1 MGPHKDTATPFTLVC
16 GHLSNRIR
24 LSPEPRQS
32 PPDDLKTRLQ
42 NLNLSNGGDHNGH
55 TADMQTDSETD
66 SNNNSNSKNSEPTV
80 KTKRGKQDILKSLQR
95 QTLAN
100 QGAVFATDLSIIGF
114 MSEMEI
120 QSPPVISRHWITLE
134 RPQEQDAVAIDGP
147 VKEAP
152 ALPPPPP
159 PLQVLPLQVPPLLQP
174 PVAPIGP
181 VDPRTF
187 KSEDPLAAALFPET
201 SHHPQPPPPFLPL
214 TANAF
219 PPRPPFHPPPHQH
232 QHFPPNFG
240 GHLPGA
246 PHLPSLPGLPNMPPT
261 SHNSAVI
268 QGSPAVPQQQQN
280 TGKLP
285 DVKPDLGSRSQ
296 ENGPQL
302 FTTLYQ
308 ALERE
313 SMVAIVALQYPD
325 KQCVKSRRLRREKE
339 KEQSFKRGPMA
350 GAIAT
355 PGAVGSPVPSLLSSD
370 SASSPSMGITSS
382 SITGLS
388 GKDDTNLARAAASQL
403 AVSETDR
410 EWFGLLV
417 VGKHY
422 LANRLHTAPLYANA
436 TAGKVIVLCSLCIEM
451 LFKNHFKIIDQAF
464 LHYITTRSGA
474 G

>member
-24 LSPEPRQS
+24 LSPEPRQFPS
-32 PPDDLKTRLQ
+32 DDLKTRLH

-55 TADMQTDSETD
+55 STDMLTDSEAD
-66 SNNNSNSKNSEPTV
+66 SNNNSSSKKSEPTV
-80 KTKRGKQDILKSLQR
+80 KTKRRKQDILRSLQR

-100 QGAVFATDLSIIGF
+100 QGAVLATDLSIIGF

-147 VKEAP
+147 VKETP
-152 ALPPPPP
+152 ALPPLPPP
-159 PLQVLPLQVPPLLQP
+159 PQALPLQVPPLLQP
-174 PVAPIGP
+174 PAAPTGP

-187 KSEDPLAAALFPET
+187 KSEDSLATALFPET
-201 SHHPQPPPPFLPL
+201 SHHPQPPPPFLPPS
-214 TANAF
+214 ANAF
-219 PPRPPFHPPPHQH
+219 PPRPLFHPPPN

-240 GHLPGA
+240 GHLPGM
-246 PHLPSLPGLPNMPPT
+246 PHMPSLPGLPNMPPT
-261 SHNSAVI
+261 SHSSAII
-268 QGSPAVPQQQQN
+268 QGSPAVPPQQQHP
-280 TGKLP
+280 GKFP
-285 DVKPDLGSRSQ
+285 DVKADLGSRTQ

-325 KQCVKSRRLRREKE
+325 KQCVKSRRMRREKE
-339 KEQSFKRGPMA
+339 KEQSFKRGTMA
-350 GAIAT
+350 GAIAAA
-355 PGAVGSPVPSLLSSD
+355 GAVGSPVPSLLSSD
-370 SASSPSMGITSS
+370 PASSPSLGITSG

-388 GKDDTNLARAAASQL
+388 AKDDTNLARAAASQP
-403 AVSETDR
+403 AVPETDR

-436 TAGKVIVLCSLCIEM
+436 TAGKIIVLCSLCIEM
-451 LFKNHFKIIDQAF
+451 LLRKTISK
-464 LHYITTRSGA
+464 
-474 G
+474 

>member
-1 MGPHKDTATPFTLVC
+1 MGLHKDTATPFTLVC

-24 LSPEPRQS
+24 LFPEPRQS

-42 NLNLSNGGDHNGH
+42 HLNLSNGGDHNGH
-55 TADMQTDSETD
+55 PTDMQTNSETD
-66 SNNNSNSKNSEPTV
+66 SNDNSSSKDSEPTV
-80 KTKRGKQDILKSLQR
+80 KPKRGKQDILRSLQH

-100 QGAVFATDLSIIGF
+100 QGAVLATDLSIIGF

-134 RPQEQDAVAIDGP
+134 RPQEQDAVAIDGL
-147 VKEAP
+147 VKDAP
-152 ALPPPPP
+152 ALPPPQPPPQVLSLQLPP
-159 PLQVLPLQVPPLLQP
+159 PLHPPATP
-174 PVAPIGP
+174 TGP

-187 KSEDPLAAALFPET
+187 KLEDPLAAALFPET

-232 QHFPPNFG
+232 FPPNFG
-240 GHLPGA
+240 GHPPGV
-246 PHLPSLPGLPNMPPT
+246 PHMTSLPGLPNMPPT
-261 SHNSAVI
+261 SHNTAGI
-268 QGSPAVPQQQQN
+268 QGSPAVPQQQHP
-280 TGKLP
+280 GKFL
-285 DVKPDLGSRSQ
+285 DIKPDLGPRSQ

-339 KEQSFKRGPMA
+339 KDQSFKRGPMA
-350 GAIAT
+350 GAITAA
-355 PGAVGSPVPSLLSSD
+355 GAIGSPAPSLLSSD
-370 SASSPSMGITSS
+370 SASSPSLGISIS

-388 GKDDTNLARAAASQL
+388 AKDDTNLARAAASQS
-403 AVSETDR
+403 AVLETDR

-436 TAGKVIVLCSLCIEM
+436 TAGKVIVLCSLYMEM
-451 LFKNHFKIIDQAF
+451 LLRDHLEIVDQAY
-464 LHYITTRSGA
+464 LHNFTTRSGA